1 MFPRDLLKWE
11 KHCSVAFAA
20 GWVYMPGRQGG
31 PEGHHLI
38 SAFLLTSEERSLSG
52 MVWRFLPWCTAFT
65 RFHKQTTVMIN
76 HYKGCFVKDLN
87 PKLSK

>member
-1 MFPRDLLKWE
+1 MFPRDLLKGE
-11 KHCSVAFAA
+11 KHSSVAFVA

-52 MVWRFLPWCTAFT
+52 MV
-65 RFHKQTTVMIN
+65 
-76 HYKGCFVKDLN
+76 
-87 PKLSK
+87 